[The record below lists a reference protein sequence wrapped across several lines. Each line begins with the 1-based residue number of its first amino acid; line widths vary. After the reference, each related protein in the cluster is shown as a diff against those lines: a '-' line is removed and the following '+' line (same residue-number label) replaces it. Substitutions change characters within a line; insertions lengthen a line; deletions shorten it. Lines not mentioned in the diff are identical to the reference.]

1 MLSAPIIVPSLYVWN
16 EIVDCVVTDKPEN
29 LNFLRM
35 NKKTGTLVQIPIRYY
50 NQTKNREIKLGGFLS
65 TATRY
70 LDVRVKGDVTYVP
83 PFINC
88 NLEKLTH
95 KRAFGVQDL
104 DFDRSKFAPHP
115 KMYKRVFASISGKVK
130 GADDTT
136 EEEASKSIWI
146 VCLQTREKG
155 GGKGV
160 ENERIGRKR
169 WEKAVF
175 IRNSERF
182 SVGFIKMTTYPQ
194 ENNSNIHHRHS
205 ICNQLQS
212 VSLLWCKQTRHI
224 TSFFAWSAAATARY
238 TTKPQRPPQ

>member
-1 MLSAPIIVPSLYVWN
+1 
-16 EIVDCVVTDKPEN
+16 
-29 LNFLRM
+29 M
-35 NKKTGTLVQIPIRYY
+35 NKKTGTMVQIPIRYY

-95 KRAFGVQDL
+95 KRAFGVEDL

-130 GADDTT
+130 GVEEPT

-146 VCLQTREKG
+146 VCLQQERRGDEWEQREEERKDG
-155 GGKGV
+155 EKKNV
-160 ENERIGRKR
+160 EV
-169 WEKAVF
+169 AVF
-175 IRNSERF
+175 NRNSERS
-182 SVGFIKMTTYPQ
+182 SVEFINMTSHP
-194 ENNSNIHHRHS
+194 
-205 ICNQLQS
+205 L
-212 VSLLWCKQTRHI
+212 
-224 TSFFAWSAAATARY
+224 
-238 TTKPQRPPQ
+238 

>member
-1 MLSAPIIVPSLYVWN
+1 M
-16 EIVDCVVTDKPEN
+16 TDKPEN

-70 LDVRVKGDVTYVP
+70 LDVRVKGNVTYVP

-115 KMYKRVFASISGKVK
+115 K

-146 VCLQTREKG
+146 VCLKQ
-155 GGKGV
+155 
-160 ENERIGRKR
+160 ERR
-169 WEKAVF
+169 
-175 IRNSERF
+175 RN
-182 SVGFIKMTTYPQ
+182 G
-194 ENNSNIHHRHS
+194 
-205 ICNQLQS
+205 
-212 VSLLWCKQTRHI
+212 
-224 TSFFAWSAAATARY
+224 
-238 TTKPQRPPQ
+238 

>member
-130 GADDTT
+130 GASDAT

-146 VCLQTREKG
+146 VCLQTREK
-155 GGKGV
+155 
-160 ENERIGRKR
+160 ERWMG
-169 WEKAVF
+169 E
-175 IRNSERF
+175 E
-182 SVGFIKMTTYPQ
+182 
-194 ENNSNIHHRHS
+194 E
-205 ICNQLQS
+205 C
-212 VSLLWCKQTRHI
+212 
-224 TSFFAWSAAATARY
+224 
-238 TTKPQRPPQ
+238 